1 MRSFIIQNTMGQ
13 TNITSQD
20 LADIFELFTMGI
32 PIGGILSAIV
42 WGVAYTLKKCIAFFK
57 M

>member
-1 MRSFIIQNTMGQ
+1 MGQ
-13 TNITSQD
+13 TELITSEN
-20 LADIFELFTMGI
+20 LADIFSLFTMGI

-42 WGVAYTLKKCIAFFK
+42 WGVAYTVKKCINFFH